1 MEAISLSTDQLAN
14 SHYKDKLTRLTPT
27 ATGQNRY
34 TEVLLA
40 FVVASRRAVEGDS
53 MPDGWYFEDESEI
66 LSALPTFDRD
76 GRVDGINVY
85 RGVPRSDRRIGW
97 YSFGDTND
105 FLEFA
110 EKMRSGF
117 TVTVLR
123 SA

>member
-1 MEAISLSTDQLAN
+1 METINLSTDQLAN
-14 SHYKDKLTRLTPT
+14 SHYKDKLTRVTPT
-27 ATGQNRY
+27 AAGENRY
-34 TEVLLA
+34 T
-40 FVVASRRAVEGDS
+40 
-53 MPDGWYFEDESEI
+53 EI

-85 RGVPRSDRRIGW
+85 RGVPRSDRRIDW

-110 EKMRSGF
+110 EKMKRGF